1 MAMGRFKVLILS
13 ILGDLCKT
21 LPFLLQVRSVK
32 DDALF
37 ADLRFPCNLT
47 RFAVRLLCQEAAIR
61 LYIRCPSASHACNC
75 VRHDF
80 LAKPLLCQDELAL
93 WQAPS
98 LF

>member
-47 RFAVRLLCQEAAIR
+47 RFAVRLLCQ
-61 LYIRCPSASHACNC
+61 
-75 VRHDF
+75 
-80 LAKPLLCQDELAL
+80 
-93 WQAPS
+93 
-98 LF
+98 